1 MQRSLLA
8 LLLIPIALAH
18 YYSVD
23 YSLFALILALVSVS
37 LLVFSCTQLIALI
50 RKPIPRTTVGL
61 VVVYILT
68 LYFAAQ
74 FISYYLQGT
83 YFNRQF
89 FFHLNLTNIMEARA
103 AYYPLIILT
112 IVWTLSVLASYFYF
126 RNKPLKSSFS
136 KASLFGFMLVALA
149 LDPGIRSS
157 VSSSISSALSSQ
169 QTLALIE
176 WDALHLNPEALE
188 PKQAT
193 AVAGKNLVLIF
204 LEGFERIYTDENL
217 FPGLTPA
224 IHELNTQGWQLSN
237 LQQVPGSEWT
247 MGGIVSSL
255 CGTPLLYESSLS
267 GNEVMFSQLLDKA
280 TCLPDVLDS
289 AGYEQI
295 FMGGAS
301 LAFAGKGDFLRAHG
315 YDLALGRNYLKDEIE
330 DAEYI
335 GGWGLYDDS
344 LFSLALDQYH
354 NLAASGNPFN
364 LTLLT
369 VDTHHP
375 TGEPS
380 SSCSPYENIDN
391 SILHAVHC
399 TDFLLGNFIEQ
410 LKQHPTFSETLVVL
424 VSDHLAMR
432 NNAFSLFPRDYQ
444 RSLYFNVLNADGQT
458 DSSSKFSTPMDLPP
472 TLLSLLDVEHD
483 VSFLAGV
490 NLLETPAAAL
500 QRDIRNTQRLDTIR
514 YLNSHHLSTVKRNT
528 VYSLSSATAE
538 MLEYSPGIENIELSE
553 QGLQFDSTTDDPYF
567 LLPALQGVDYDKASL
582 HITVQNEQY
591 LDTKIYY
598 KQRADEDYSEENTI
612 RREINAGVNQMIF
625 RLNGIADD
633 SRIRIDPGHI
643 PTRYSILEIEI
654 RSE

>member
-8 LLLIPIALAH
+8 LLSIPIALAH
-18 YYSVD
+18 YYSVET
-23 YSLFALILALVSVS
+23 SLVALVLALVSVA

-50 RKPIPRTTVGL
+50 RKPILRTTVGL
-61 VVVYILT
+61 VVMYFLT
-68 LYFAAQ
+68 VYFAAQ

-112 IVWTLSVLASYFYF
+112 IVWTLSVLVSYFYF

-176 WDALHLNPEALE
+176 WEALDLNPEALE
-188 PKQAT
+188 AQQPSAI
-193 AVAGKNLVLIF
+193 AGKNMVLIF
-204 LEGFERIYTDENL
+204 LEGFERIYTDENV
-217 FPGLTPA
+217 FPGLTPS
-224 IHELNTQGWQLSN
+224 IQQLNTQGWQLSN

-267 GNEVMFSQLLDKA
+267 GNEVMFSQPLDKA

-315 YDLALGRNYLKDEIE
+315 YDLALGRNQLRNEID

-380 SSCSPYENIDN
+380 ASCSPYENIDN

-410 LKQHPTFSETLVVL
+410 LKQHPTFDDTLVVL

-432 NNAFSLFPRDYQ
+432 NNAFSLFPRNYQ
-444 RSLYFNVLNADGQT
+444 RSLYFNVLNADVET
-458 DSSSKFSTPMDLPP
+458 NSNKLSTPMDLAP
-472 TLLSLLDVEHD
+472 TLLSLLDIQHD
-483 VSFLAGV
+483 TSFLAGV
-490 NLLETPAAAL
+490 NLLETPAEAL
-500 QRDIRNTQRLDTIR
+500 QRDIKNKQRLDTIR
-514 YLNSHHLSTVKRNT
+514 YLNSHHLSTVRRNI
-528 VYSLSSATAE
+528 VYALNSTTAE
-538 MLEYSPGIENIELSE
+538 MIEYSPGVENIEYSD
-553 QGLQFDSTTDDPYF
+553 QGLQFDATNDDPYF
-567 LLPALQGVDYDKASL
+567 LLPVLQDVDYDKASL
-582 HITVQNEQY
+582 YITVKNDKP
-591 LDTKIYY
+591 LNTKIYY
-598 KQRADEDYSEENTI
+598 KRSALEDYSEENTASRI
-612 RREINAGVNQMIF
+612 INEGVNQMIF
-625 RLNGIADD
+625 RLDRVAGD

-643 PTRYSILEIEI
+643 PARYSIVEIEI